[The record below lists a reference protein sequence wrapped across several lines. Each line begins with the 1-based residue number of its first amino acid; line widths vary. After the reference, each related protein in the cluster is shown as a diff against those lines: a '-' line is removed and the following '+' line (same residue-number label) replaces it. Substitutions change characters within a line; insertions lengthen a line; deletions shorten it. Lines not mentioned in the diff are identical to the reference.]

1 MNGKTFIPFILSA
14 FILSLTAPAISQ
26 GGTGAASTVAA
37 DSNECG
43 KYLSTYREFLKY
55 EIYQYAREPWRK
67 AFEKCPS
74 SSEKMYVDGVTMY
87 RHDIEEL
94 SDGPVREGLID
105 TLMLIYDR
113 RMQYFGGEGNVMG
126 RKGIDLLTYRRSD
139 MEQVQEAYTLLR
151 KSIELEGE
159 KSRDAVMLNFFS
171 AGIAL
176 ENKQIIDKKQLI
188 EDHFMV
194 TAILEKLEERSSRWK
209 RTRETI
215 DEIMEKERI
224 FTCEALDA
232 YFATRLDQNKGDL
245 GFLEKMT
252 SYYAASDCKKS
263 DILLDALEQ
272 LYKLAPGP
280 ETAHQLAILY
290 INRGD
295 MNKASDYLKMAV
307 LGENI
312 ASETR
317 AEWFFELAVVSTATQ
332 DYCDAISY
340 AREAISN
347 KPEYGKAYM
356 TLGDAIIA
364 SRSNMGDD
372 FERRTAFW
380 AAADKYTEAALS
392 DPSLEAEARQKLK
405 DYQGQYPSR
414 EEVFFRDLKEGD
426 SYLVGGCINEYTSVR
441 VRD

>member
-1 MNGKTFIPFILSA
+1 MNGKTFIPLILSA
-14 FILSLTAPAISQ
+14 IILSLSAPAISQ
-26 GGTGAASTVAA
+26 DGTEPSNTVAA
-37 DSNECG
+37 DSIECG

-55 EIYQYAREPWRK
+55 EIYQYAREPWRN

-74 SSEKMYVDGVTMY
+74 SSEKMYVDGVTIY

-94 SDGPVREGLID
+94 PDGPVREGLID

-126 RKGIDLLTYRRSD
+126 RKGIDLLTYRRTDTES
-139 MEQVQEAYTLLR
+139 VREAYTLLK

-159 KSRDAVMLNFFS
+159 KTRDVVMLNFFS

-176 ENKQIIDKKQLI
+176 ENKEIIDKTQII

-215 DEIMEKERI
+215 DEIMKKERI
-224 FTCEALDA
+224 FTCEAIDA
-232 YFATRLDQNKGDL
+232 YFTPRFGEHKSDL
-245 GFLEKMT
+245 SFLEKMT
-252 SYYAASDCKKS
+252 SYYAASDCKQS
-263 DILLDALEQ
+263 EIQLDALEQ

-290 INRGD
+290 LNTGD
-295 MNKASDYLKMAV
+295 MTKASDYLKMAV
-307 LGENI
+307 VGENI
-312 ASETR
+312 DSETR
-317 AEWFFELAVVSTATQ
+317 AAWFFELAVVSAANK

-356 TLGDAIIA
+356 ALGDAIIA
-364 SRSNMGDD
+364 SRSNLGDD
-372 FERRTAFW
+372 FEKRTAYW

-392 DPSLEAEARQKLK
+392 DPSLDAEARQKLK
-405 DYQGQYPSR
+405 DYRDQYPSK
-414 EEVFFRDLKEGD
+414 EDVFFRDLKEGD
-426 SYLVGGCINEYTSVR
+426 AYLVGGCINEYTSVR